1 MGEMKGLLSST
12 QTTAFEVAVSFI
24 LINILSIC
32 SDEETNPH
40 SEQQEGEALL
50 NDLEEQERL
59 RKIEVRTRLQKK
71 IVAIG
76 KMAKYFHTLREESE
90 TVLQLKGL
98 TPGGKL
104 PSGALSQGSTSL
116 ASHLTSVCGFD
127 EAKALDRMNERM
139 PARKK

>member
-1 MGEMKGLLSST
+1 M
-12 QTTAFEVAVSFI
+12 

-76 KMAKYFHTLREESE
+76 KMAKY
-90 TVLQLKGL
+90 
-98 TPGGKL
+98 
-104 PSGALSQGSTSL
+104 
-116 ASHLTSVCGFD
+116 
-127 EAKALDRMNERM
+127 
-139 PARKK
+139 RKYFN

>member
-1 MGEMKGLLSST
+1 MVLSYLHFNHSFFIWSLPFVGEKVTEM
-12 QTTAFEVAVSFI
+12 

-76 KMAKYFHTLREESE
+76 KMAKY
-90 TVLQLKGL
+90 
-98 TPGGKL
+98 
-104 PSGALSQGSTSL
+104 
-116 ASHLTSVCGFD
+116 
-127 EAKALDRMNERM
+127 
-139 PARKK
+139 RKYFN

>member
-1 MGEMKGLLSST
+1 MLGR
-12 QTTAFEVAVSFI
+12 VI
-24 LINILSIC
+24 LILTSV
-32 SDEETNPH
+32 SYF
-40 SEQQEGEALL
+40 LW
-50 NDLEEQERL
+50 
-59 RKIEVRTRLQKK
+59 
-71 IVAIG
+71 
-76 KMAKYFHTLREESE
+76 YFHTLREESE

>member
-1 MGEMKGLLSST
+1 MPLQKKRHASPVFRGLK
-12 QTTAFEVAVSFI
+12 FPNFKKIVS
-24 LINILSIC
+24 
-32 SDEETNPH
+32 
-40 SEQQEGEALL
+40 
-50 NDLEEQERL
+50 
-59 RKIEVRTRLQKK
+59 RKAEVRTRLQKK

-116 ASHLTSVCGFD
+116 NTHLTSVSNFED
-127 EAKALDRMNERM
+127 AKALDRLNERM
-139 PARKK
+139 PARK

>member
-1 MGEMKGLLSST
+1 MVKWQST
-12 QTTAFEVAVSFI
+12 VVRVLKTGKLAFLVFFSFF
-24 LINILSIC
+24 NNC
-32 SDEETNPH
+32 F
-40 SEQQEGEALL
+40 
-50 NDLEEQERL
+50 
-59 RKIEVRTRLQKK
+59 
-71 IVAIG
+71 
-76 KMAKYFHTLREESE
+76 YFHTLREESE

-139 PARKK
+139 PERKK